1 MVSSHQ
7 SRIMWATTFKFS
19 DILTGY
25 NRILYFSYANISNSS
40 PRNNSLAREAC
51 SLSISRQDTWVP
63 VGIWIGLQNFLRG
76 LNKKVQTG
84 FSLPQLRSLSLSRF
98 FTIRFSEKKLFFYML
113 MFRYSSVTRTGTVLL
128 FTNWV
133 HQSAPVTFVFDQ

>member
-25 NRILYFSYANISNSS
+25 NRILCFSYANISDSS

-63 VGIWIGLQNFLRG
+63 EGIWIGLQNFLRG

-84 FSLPQLRSLSLSRF
+84 FSSPQLRSLSLSRF
-98 FTIRFSEKKLFFYML
+98 SLLGSAKKKLFFYML
-113 MFRYSSVTRTGTVLL
+113 IFRYSLVTRTGTVLL

-133 HQSAPVTFVFDQ
+133 HQSAPVTFVFDH